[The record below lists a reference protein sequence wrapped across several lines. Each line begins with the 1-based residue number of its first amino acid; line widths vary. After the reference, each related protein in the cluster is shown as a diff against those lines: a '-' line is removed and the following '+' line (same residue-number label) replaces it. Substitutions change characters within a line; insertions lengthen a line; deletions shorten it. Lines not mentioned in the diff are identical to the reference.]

1 MRIANQMKSWDNP
14 PMTVTADA
22 KKRVVLPGAKPGDS
36 FDVKVVGSEF
46 RLTRLELGA
55 RRDSARLVKR
65 HGLFLAAGTR
75 PVTQEQVR
83 TALDE
88 FP

>member
-1 MRIANQMKSWDNP
+1 
-14 PMTVTADA
+14 MTVTTDA
-22 KKRVVLPGAKPGDS
+22 KKRVVLPGARPGES
-36 FDVKVVGSEF
+36 FDVQVVGEEF
-46 RLTRLELGA
+46 RLTKLKLAA
-55 RRDSARLVKR
+55 RQDSIHLVRK
-65 HGLFLAAGTR
+65 HGYTLAAGTR

>member
-1 MRIANQMKSWDNP
+1 
-14 PMTVTADA
+14 MTVTTDA

-36 FDVKVVGSEF
+36 FDLKIIGEEF
-46 RLTRLELGA
+46 RLTRLKPA
-55 RRDSARLVKR
+55 QKRDSVRLVRK
-65 HGLFLAAGTR
+65 HGYTMAAGTR
-75 PVTQEQVR
+75 PITQEQVR